1 VLRDYQ
7 RREIE
12 RLAEKVKGGLDIRK
26 LLGQSP
32 LEVFG
37 FRDELRAELLK
48 SMRRVSEFGAE
59 QVKAEMGRQ
68 QM

>member
-1 VLRDYQ
+1 MLLDYQ
-7 RREIE
+7 KREID

-32 LEVFG
+32 LQIFG

-59 QVKAEMGRQ
+59 QVKDEIGRQ

>member
-12 RLAEKVKGGLDIRK
+12 RLSEKVKNGLDIRK
-26 LLGQSP
+26 LLGDSSVQI
-32 LEVFG
+32 FG

-48 SMRRVSEFGAE
+48 AMRRVSEFGAE
-59 QVKAEMGRQ
+59 QVKAELGRQ
-68 QM
+68 SM